1 MFCFGFLGGRSIIIA
16 ALKIL
21 LPSDGIDMFYAQR
34 YIFVLFSFLISG
46 VIKPSRLHTQSLIFI
61 LNTPHSA
68 KLKACFVLA
77 RFV

>member
-34 YIFVLFSFLISG
+34 YIFVLFSFLIFY
-46 VIKPSRLHTQSLIFI
+46 ID
-61 LNTPHSA
+61 LNLFSNLWGNKTEQAAYAEFDLYIEHST
-68 KLKACFVLA
+68 
-77 RFV
+77 